1 MAKPSSDP
9 VVEIPQFTDG
19 EAYER
24 LMGRWSRLAG
34 AIFLDWLAPPSG
46 LRWLDVGCGNGAFTE
61 LLVERCAPSEVQ
73 GIDPSEEQ
81 LSFARDRASTAMVEF
96 QQGDAQALPFEDG
109 VFDIAAMA
117 LAINLIPDPAKA
129 VEEMARVVRP
139 GGWVATYMWDFLG
152 GGFTMEPI
160 RQALDEMG
168 VPTPLPAAEVVRMDG
183 MRDLWEKAGFDDV
196 ASRRIDVSVT
206 YDDFDDFWDANTGTG
221 ATNTIT
227 KAIGTLS
234 PAEVEKLKERLRVKL
249 PTDPQGHICYGAFAN
264 AVKGR
269 VASFVPTHG

>member
-1 MAKPSSDP
+1 MA
-9 VVEIPQFTDG
+9 EIPQFTDG
-19 EAYER
+19 AAYER

-34 AIFLDWLAPPSG
+34 EVFLDWLAPPSG
-46 LRWLDVGCGNGAFTE
+46 LRWLDVACGNGAFTE
-61 LLVERCAPSEVQ
+61 ILVERCDPIEVQ
-73 GIDPSEEQ
+73 GIDPSEGQ
-81 LSFARDRASTAMVEF
+81 LAFARRRASTAIAEF
-96 QQGDAQALPFEDG
+96 RQGDAQALPFEDDI
-109 VFDIAAMA
+109 FDVAAMA

-139 GGWVATYMWDFLG
+139 GGWVATYMWDILG

-168 VPTPLPAAEVVRMDG
+168 VPTPLPAAEVVRMDD

-196 ASRRIDVSVT
+196 ASRRIDISVT

-234 PAEVEKLKERLRVKL
+234 PAEVEKLKERLRAIL
-249 PTDPQGHICYGAFAN
+249 PTDPEGHISYGAYAN

-269 VASFVPTHG
+269 ISEFPQLGGKPR

>member
-1 MAKPSSDP
+1 MARPSSDP

-73 GIDPSEEQ
+73 GIDSSEEQ
-81 LSFARDRASTAMVEF
+81 LAFARDRASTAIVEF

-139 GGWVATYMWDFLG
+139 GGWVATYMWDILG

-249 PTDPQGHICYGAFAN
+249 PTDPQGHISYGAFAN

-269 VASFVPTHG
+269 VSR